1 MNIIDNSSSTKLNF
15 SYSPYNNIKLY
26 VELAYLDGKMSSE
39 YGDKSNIN
47 MKIGGTLN
55 F

>member
-1 MNIIDNSSSTKLNF
+1 MNIIDNSSSTKLNLT
-15 SYSPYNNIKLY
+15 YSPYNNIKLY
-26 VELAYLDGKMSSE
+26 IEIAYLNGKISSE

-47 MKIGGTLN
+47 LKIGGELN